1 MADAAAGRTHTLRG
15 MRGEFSWL
23 ALVVAFVTIAA
34 LCVLLT
40 VRLGRIGS
48 PAGPRAAAKDE
59 PR

>member
-1 MADAAAGRTHTLRG
+1 

-34 LCVLLT
+34 LCVLLM

-48 PAGPRAAAKDE
+48 PGGPRAAAKDE